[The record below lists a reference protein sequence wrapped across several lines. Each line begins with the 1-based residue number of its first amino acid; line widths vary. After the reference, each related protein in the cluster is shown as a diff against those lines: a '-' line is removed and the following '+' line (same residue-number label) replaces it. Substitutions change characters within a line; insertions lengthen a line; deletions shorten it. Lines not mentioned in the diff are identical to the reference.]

1 MRFRYSE
8 TMHAQPSIK
17 DLYEA
22 AKAYDEANLPDVFS
36 ESDLI
41 CVIGQSGEP
50 YYVSI
55 VSNAFA
61 AYKGEAGLTGYLALA
76 FSDDDDPTYE
86 AMELDLAQECL
97 LAIFTEDLDELET
110 EDRKTLTASGVSF
123 NASVPQFRFKKQ
135 YHYPWYI
142 EESDRSDLTLIME
155 ALVYA
160 KEYFGRYGKTKQSD
174 SLIKWLDELGLEE
187 SDKKEYV
194 PCLERDEKGF
204 SVTARVLQDESY
216 GFIFPQA
223 FFTNEERQ
231 LHFKRMKA
239 QPGKILYY
247 ITGILPNPLM
257 GTLDTRP
264 VYPTFALAYDPQ
276 TDQILNLSMVEDYE
290 SEHPKFVGEL
300 LALFEERGK
309 VQAIHCYGKRTLP
322 LLEKIG
328 PQMGVMVVDG
338 VSNERV
344 DQLVFEMFA
353 ELFEPHEHGPHC
365 DHDHDHDH

>member
-1 MRFRYSE
+1 
-8 TMHAQPSIK
+8 MHAHPSNK

-22 AKAYDEANLPDVFS
+22 AKAYERANLSEIFS

-50 YYVSI
+50 YYVSA

-76 FSDDDDPTYE
+76 FSDEEDPAYE
-86 AMELDLAQECL
+86 AMELDLAQQCL
-97 LAIFTEDLDELET
+97 LAIFTEDQNELES
-110 EDRKTLTASGVSF
+110 EDRKALTESGVSF
-123 NASVPQFRFKKQ
+123 DGAVPQFRFKKQ
-135 YHYPWYI
+135 YHHPWYI
-142 EESDRSDLTLIME
+142 DEDDRADLTLIMQ

-160 KEYFGRYGKTKQSD
+160 KEYFAQYGKTKQSD
-174 SLIKWLDELGLEE
+174 SMSRWLDALGLQE
-187 SDKKEYV
+187 SEAKEYV
-194 PCLERDEKGF
+194 PCLEREGESF
-204 SVTARVLQDESY
+204 AVTARVLQDEAY
-216 GFIFPQA
+216 GFVFPQA

-257 GTLDTRP
+257 GSHDVRP
-264 VYPTFALAYDPQ
+264 VYPAFALAYDPQ
-276 TDQILNLSMVEDYE
+276 TDQILNVSMVEDYE
-290 SEHPKFVGEL
+290 REHPQFVGEL

-338 VSNERV
+338 VSNAQV
-344 DQLVFEMFA
+344 DQLVFEMFD
-353 ELFEPHEHGPHC
+353 ELFDGHDHGPHE
-365 DHDHDHDH
+365 DHDHDH